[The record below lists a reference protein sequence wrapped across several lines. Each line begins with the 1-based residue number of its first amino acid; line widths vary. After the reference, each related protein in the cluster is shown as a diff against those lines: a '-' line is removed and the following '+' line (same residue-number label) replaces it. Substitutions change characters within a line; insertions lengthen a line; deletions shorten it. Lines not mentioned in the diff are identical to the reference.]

1 MIELTEQNFEDIYNA
16 SAPNELGSISGNA
29 RAIIDLLGPIIDA
42 PDNRAQRAT
51 DTVNTFCIEAESNAN
66 YENNWSS
73 RVDELE
79 NSVEEI
85 KQTYPEVG
93 VKVEELIEVLLEPIW
108 DNTAEE
114 RQGLR

>member
-1 MIELTEQNFEDIYNA
+1 MLTEQNFEDIYSA
-16 SAPNELGSISGNA
+16 SAPNDLGSVPGNA

-42 PDNRAQRAT
+42 PDNKAQRAT
-51 DTVNTFCIEAESNAN
+51 DTINTFCIEAETNAN
-66 YENNWSS
+66 YESNWNN
-73 RVDELE
+73 RLDEIE

-93 VKVEELIEVLLEPIW
+93 VKIEELITVPLEPIW

-114 RQGLR
+114 RQDIN